1 MMRRIALALLIAA
14 GAFAQAQT
22 QVQKQFLLRIEPVRK
37 DLTLLNM
44 NADERKIA
52 QGHFLYLKS
61 LHAEGKL
68 ALAAQVFDPKGFWGV
83 IIVNAADAEAAR
95 ALLDAD
101 PTIKAGMFRGEVIPT
116 RVVLDM
122 RN

>member
-1 MMRRIALALLIAA
+1 MLRKIVLALLISA

-22 QVQKQFLLRIEPVRK
+22 PLLKQFLLRIEPVRK
-37 DLTLLNM
+37 DFTLQGM
-44 NADERKIA
+44 TADEHKIA
-52 QGHFLYLKS
+52 ASHFMYLKS
-61 LHAEGKL
+61 LHAEGKI

-83 IIVNAADAEAAR
+83 VIVNAADAEAATEI
-95 ALLDAD
+95 LNGD
-101 PTIKAGMFRGEVIPT
+101 PMIKAGMFRGEAIPT

>member
-1 MMRRIALALLIAA
+1 MLRKIVVALLIAA

-22 QVQKQFLLRIEPVRK
+22 PVQKQFLLRIEPIRK
-37 DLTLLNM
+37 DFTLLNM
-44 NADERKIA
+44 NVDERKIA
-52 QGHFLYLKS
+52 MDHFLYLKS

-68 ALAAQVFDPKGFWGV
+68 SLAAQVFDPKGFWGV
-83 IIVNAADAEAAR
+83 IIVNAADAEAAT
-95 ALLDAD
+95 AILNGD
-101 PTIKAGMFRGEVIPT
+101 PMIRAGMFRGEVMPT